1 MRARSELP
9 VDPKISLD
17 EVLPDVYR
25 DLRGIASRA
34 LSNEPPDHS
43 FQTTEL
49 VHEAYLRLAEVREI
63 QWEDEKHVRRA
74 AVGVVR
80 RVLIDYARAKR
91 SLKREAARITVY
103 PEADKFAS
111 VSDAS
116 PSLDIVALEDAL
128 TKLQHL
134 DARKAEIVELKFFGG
149 QELATIAQLLNV
161 SPTTVKRDWALA
173 RAWLLQ
179 QLDSQ

>member
-1 MRARSELP
+1 MAA
-9 VDPKISLD
+9 DPKISLD

-25 DLRGIASRA
+25 DLHGIASRA

-63 QWEDEKHVRRA
+63 QWEDENQVRRA

-91 SLKREAARITVY
+91 SLKRDAARITVF
-103 PEADKFAS
+103 PEAEKFS
-111 VSDAS
+111 SSTEVSQ
-116 PSLDIVALEDAL
+116 PVDILALEEAL
-128 TKLQHL
+128 TKLQQL
-134 DARKAEIVELKFFGG
+134 DARKAGIVELKFFGG
-149 QELATIAQLLNV
+149 QDLATIAQLMNV

-179 QLDSQ
+179 QLDSDAAK